1 MVFAKVIRITIVTRM
16 VLILAT
22 IFYMNKYSLLIAVLA
37 LFVAGH
43 VLAQDSTDRQ
53 EVEKDKQENI
63 KTGDKSKTVIK
74 VVPSARN
81 INAKPAKVS
90 SAKERNARPGG
101 TRPARN
107 VRPSSRPVRPG
118 SGRN

>member
-1 MVFAKVIRITIVTRM
+1 MK
-16 VLILAT
+16 
-22 IFYMNKYSLLIAVLA
+22 KYSLLIAVLA

-53 EVEKDKQENI
+53 EVEKNKQETV
-63 KTGDKSKTVIK
+63 KTEDKPATVIK

-81 INAKPAKVS
+81 KNAKPAKVN
-90 SAKERNARPGG
+90 SAKGRNVRPGG